1 MDEQQNESTPY
12 KRRVRYSGKNPRH
25 FKDKYK
31 EHNHEKY
38 PDDIKKI
45 IKSGKTPVSTH
56 RPICVTEI
64 LDILKPIAGE
74 AGLDA
79 TLGFGG
85 HARELL
91 ERVKPDGC
99 LYALDLDPIEII
111 RTEKRLRNLGY
122 TEQQLVVK
130 HSNYAGIHK
139 VVSEMGDTFDFI
151 LADLGVSSM
160 QLDNPERGFSFKQ
173 KGPLDLRLNP
183 NRGHSA
189 KELIKRLSEKELENI
204 FFENSD
210 EPHAKKIAAIVY
222 KRRGHLHKT
231 TDLSIAIATAFN
243 KKSYKDCTDNEKRS
257 IRRVFQALRITV
269 NDEFSALEHFLR
281 NLPFCL
287 KSKGRVVILSFHS
300 GEDRR
305 VMRFFKQGLQDGF
318 YKDISHEAIRSSSEE
333 QFSNPRSKSALLRW
347 AIKK

>member
-1 MDEQQNESTPY
+1 MDEQESEQAPH
-12 KRRVRYSGKNPRH
+12 KRRARYSGKNPRH

-64 LDILKPIAGE
+64 LDILKPIASE
-74 AGLDA
+74 TGLDA

-85 HARELL
+85 HAQELL
-91 ERVKPDGC
+91 ERIKPDGR
-99 LYALDLDPIEII
+99 LFALDLDPIEII
-111 RTEKRLRNLGY
+111 RTEKRLRSLGY
-122 TEQQLVVK
+122 TEQQLIVK
-130 HSNYAGIHK
+130 QCNFAGIHK
-139 VVSEMGDTFDFI
+139 VVLEGGDLFDFI

-160 QLDNPERGFSFKQ
+160 QLDNPKRGFSIKQ
-173 KGPLDLRLNP
+173 EGPLDLRLNP

-189 KELIKRLSEKELENI
+189 KELIKTLSEKELEDL

-210 EPHAKKIAAIVY
+210 EPYAKKIAAIVY
-222 KRRGHLHKT
+222 KRREHLHKT
-231 TDLSIAIATAFN
+231 TDLSIAVATAFK
-243 KKSYKDCTDNEKRS
+243 KKSYTDCTDNEKRS
-257 IRRVFQALRITV
+257 IRRVFQALRIVV

-281 NLPFCL
+281 NLPYCL
-287 KSKGRVVILSFHS
+287 KPKGRVAILSFHS

-305 VMRFFKQGLQDGF
+305 VMRFFKQGFKDGS
-318 YKDISHEAIRSSSEE
+318 YKDISHEAMRPSSEE
-333 QFSNPRSKSALLRW
+333 QLSNPRSKSALLRW